1 MLDYSFNDFVTI
13 YSLYF
18 VFFIIYLEEDI
29 KKKRKKRLDIGF
41 LGVNQIL

>member
-29 KKKRKKRLDIGF
+29 KKKRKKDLILDF
-41 LGVNQIL
+41 